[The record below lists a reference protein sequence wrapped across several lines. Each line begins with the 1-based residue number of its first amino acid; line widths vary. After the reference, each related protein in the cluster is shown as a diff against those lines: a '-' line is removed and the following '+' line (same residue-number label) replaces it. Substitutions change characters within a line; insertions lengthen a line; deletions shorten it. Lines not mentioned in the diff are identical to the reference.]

1 MIGSRRHRKELR
13 RPIPCCTNTLETR
26 YLTGMRDAEDIV
38 PGTAPLPPDAPSR
51 ASSAPPV
58 IEAREREFDW
68 HEEPDF
74 RPTHRFIGIV
84 RQRADFSDIIDG
96 IDWD

>member
-1 MIGSRRHRKELR
+1 M
-13 RPIPCCTNTLETR
+13 NET
-26 YLTGMRDAEDIV
+26 ESHV
-38 PGTAPLPPDAPSR
+38 PGTARLPADSPRR

-58 IEAREREFDW
+58 IEGREREFDW